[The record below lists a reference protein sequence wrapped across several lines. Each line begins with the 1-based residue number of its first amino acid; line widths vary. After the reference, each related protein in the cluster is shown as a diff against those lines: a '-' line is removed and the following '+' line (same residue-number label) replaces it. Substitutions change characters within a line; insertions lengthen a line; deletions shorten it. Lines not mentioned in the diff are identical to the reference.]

1 VGCRLVNEL
10 TLLIP
15 IAMKSVVT
23 ANLRQ
28 ELTDEIQE
36 GISQMDLEIQQIEF
50 QGRRALSALER
61 EDLKSAMAFR
71 GRIEEEKKKRT
82 DMKSELLAKIEEIN
96 ALPEGTEI
104 QRGTVQAQVVVAPG
118 TDLAALSR
126 SELLIKDGIILEI
139 RSETK

>member
-1 VGCRLVNEL
+1 MGCRLVKEL

-15 IAMKSVVT
+15 IAMKAVVT

-36 GISQMDLEIQQIEF
+36 GIGQLDLEVQQIEF
-50 QGRRALSALER
+50 QGRRALSTLER

-82 DMKSELLAKIEEIN
+82 DMKSELLERIQEIN
-96 ALPEGTEI
+96 ALPEGAEI
-104 QRGTVQAQVVVAPG
+104 QRGTVQAQIVVAPG

-126 SELLIKDGIILEI
+126 SELLIKDGIIQDI
-139 RSETK
+139 RLDVK